1 MTRLPRSRRLA
12 AAVEEWFRAAQ
23 RPLPWRDR
31 YAPYGIWIAE
41 VMAQQTRIEVVVP
54 RWSEFIA
61 RFPDLDALAGASEA
75 AVLAAWSGLGYYR
88 RARMLHAGARRIKEE
103 HGGVIPRDRESLL
116 RIPGIGRYTA
126 GAIASIAFDDRA
138 AIVDGNI
145 ARLLARVESID
156 APAGTA
162 RFTTSVWASAEAIVQ
177 AAASPRILNQGLME
191 LGATICR
198 PSAPCCERCPIRRM
212 CRARKEGRAEEL
224 PRRQGRRKSVALEIP
239 LYLVRDAAGHLLMRR
254 AAGGLMSGMLHLPH
268 GSDALLVSD
277 AERVAPC
284 ELLGRFSHTVTH
296 RRIAF
301 TLFRGELRDRLA
313 DDEYLV
319 WIDPSDLPLHA
330 HPSYVE
336 KALALAAEFATPQ

>member
-1 MTRLPRSRRLA
+1 MTRSPRTRRLA

-23 RPLPWRDR
+23 RPLPWRER
-31 YAPYGIWIAE
+31 YDPYGIWISE

-54 RWSEFIA
+54 RWCEFIA
-61 RFPDLDALAGASEA
+61 RFPDLHALARASEA

-88 RARMLHAGARRIKEE
+88 RARMLHAGARRIVEV
-103 HGGVIPRDRESLL
+103 HGGVIPRDRDSLL

-126 GAIASIAFDDRA
+126 GAIASIAFDERA

-156 APAGTA
+156 VPAGTA
-162 RFTTSVWASAEAIVQ
+162 RFTASVWSSAEALVE

-198 PSAPCCERCPIRRM
+198 PSAPCCERCPLRRM
-212 CRARKEGRAEEL
+212 CRARKEGRVREL
-224 PRRQGRRKSVALEIP
+224 PRREERPKSVTLEIP
-239 LYLVRDAAGHLLMRR
+239 LYLVRDASGRLLMRR
-254 AAGGLMSGMLHLPH
+254 AAGALMSGMLHLPH
-268 GSDALLVSD
+268 GSDALLLSD
-277 AERVAPC
+277 AERVAPG
-284 ELLGRFSHTVTH
+284 ELLGRFSHTVTN

-313 DDEYLV
+313 DDEDLV
-319 WIDPSDLPLHA
+319 WIDPADLPLHA

-336 KALALAAEFATPQ
+336 KALALAVENETPQ